1 MRKASILLHLLLS
14 LLLSA
19 SLLQAAQ
26 PVQEFTLDN
35 GMQLLVVED
44 HSSPMFFGAWIA
56 HVGSANERP
65 GITGVTHLIEH
76 MMFKGTKII
85 GTTDAERDLQL
96 IASQEELKEQ
106 MRHLSRDLR
115 WKVRYGEYATLAEA
129 QAADAEYQA
138 LKAKFDKLVEAQS
151 ETMISNAYDR
161 QFQVHG
167 EIMGNAF
174 TSQDMTAYFHI
185 LPANQLE
192 FWMWMESDRLLNP
205 VFREFYSE
213 RDVVYEERRMR
224 TENTPTGLH
233 DEAVEA
239 MFWQAHP
246 YSWPIIGWPSDIS
259 EITLSQVQEYFQSY
273 YWGRNLSLLL
283 TGDVDADQAYAMAQ
297 RYFGRIPE
305 GVDPPALV
313 TLEPEQI
320 GEKRYYGEADVNT
333 QVNIAYHCGGFKHV
347 DGPVL
352 EVISSLLR
360 GDTGRLQRKLVQED
374 ELAVWA
380 AAFYQQQ
387 KYAGQFIVLGEVAEG
402 HSAEEL
408 ETALKAELIRLA
420 EEPVDERE
428 LQKVKNNYL
437 VRAYR
442 EESSAIAKGFTL
454 INATGNG
461 DWREGE
467 RFREKLSAVTPE
479 QIQEVAARTLVANN
493 SLVSVYERPEGM
505 EATSYPE
512 ALNSLPAEMQ
522 AQTKMA
528 IDQMRSLED
537 PEALQAMMAELRG
550 ALGQVPDEV
559 KPMFEIMLSVGE
571 EQMTKLQSS
580 ASGEA
585 E

>member
-151 ETMISNAYDR
+151 ETMTSNAYDR

-283 TGDVDADQAYAMAQ
+283 TGDVNADQAYAMAQ

-420 EEPVDERE
+420 EEPVNERE

-479 QIQEVAARTLVANN
+479 QIQEVAARILVADN

>member
-1 MRKASILLHLLLS
+1 MRKASSLAQLLLILLL
-14 LLLSA
+14 A
-19 SLLQAAQ
+19 GTQVQAAQ

-44 HSSPMFFGAWIA
+44 PSSPMFFGAWIA
-56 HVGSANERP
+56 HVGSANEGP

-76 MMFKGTKII
+76 LMFKGTKTI
-85 GTTDAERDLQL
+85 GTTDIERDLEL
-96 IASQEELKEQ
+96 IAAQEELKEQ
-106 MRHLSRDLR
+106 MRYLSRELR

-129 QAADAEYQA
+129 QEADAEYQA
-138 LKAKFDKLVEAQS
+138 LKVEFDKLIEAQG

-161 QFQVHG
+161 EFQEHG

-185 LPANQLE
+185 LPSNQLE

-205 VFREFYSE
+205 VFREFYAE
-213 RDVVYEERRMR
+213 RSVVYEERRVR

-233 DEAVEA
+233 DEAVNA

-273 YWGRNLSLLL
+273 YWGHNLSLLL
-283 TGDVDADQAYAMAQ
+283 TGDVDAEDAYAMAQ
-297 RYFGRIPE
+297 RYFGRIPAGE
-305 GVDPPALV
+305 EAPALV

-333 QVNIAYHCGGFKHV
+333 MLTIQYHCGGFKHK
-347 DGPVL
+347 DSPVL

-374 ELAVWA
+374 EVAVWA
-380 AAFYQQQ
+380 VAFYQRQ
-387 KYAGQFIVLGEVAEG
+387 KYGGQFTVMAELADG
-402 HSAEEL
+402 HSVEEL
-408 ETALKAELIRLA
+408 EAALHAEITRLS
-420 EEPVDERE
+420 EELVGERE
-428 LQKVKNNYL
+428 LQKIKNNYL

-454 INATGNG
+454 INAAGNG
-461 DWREGE
+461 DWREAE

-479 QIQEVAARTLVANN
+479 QIQEVVSRVLVADN
-493 SLVSVYERPEGM
+493 SLVSLYQRPEGM
-505 EATSYPE
+505 EAASYPE
-512 ALNSLPAEMQ
+512 ALSTLPAEMQ
-522 AQTKMA
+522 AQAKQA
-528 IDQMRSLED
+528 IDQIRGIED
-537 PEALQAMMAELRG
+537 PAALEGMMNELRAG
-550 ALGQVPDEV
+550 LGQVPAEM
-559 KPMFEIMLSVGE
+559 KPMLEVMLQEADAQLS
-571 EQMTKLQSS
+571 KLQGSD
-580 ASGEA
+580 SGEA